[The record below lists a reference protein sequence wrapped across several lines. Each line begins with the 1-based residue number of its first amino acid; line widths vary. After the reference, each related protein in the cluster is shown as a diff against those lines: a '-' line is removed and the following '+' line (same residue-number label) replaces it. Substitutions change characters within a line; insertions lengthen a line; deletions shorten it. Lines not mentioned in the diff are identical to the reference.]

1 MLMTMEEASKR
12 ESEIFPN
19 PERLDKVENSMN
31 NLESIVRERNRAY
44 HMLETGETGE
54 RPGKLVYN
62 RLGKIYTIYITSIIR
77 YTYIRIKD
85 LFLEIWQ
92 VIGNNISIFFISF

>member
-62 RLGKIYTIYITSIIR
+62 RLGKIYTIYITSII
-77 YTYIRIKD
+77 
-85 LFLEIWQ
+85 
-92 VIGNNISIFFISF
+92 